1 MRATIQRENSHGGN
15 DFYYRIQCDECG
27 EFLKTIPRK
36 NKPAEIIEFR
46 TCGEETLS
54 AISRGWMVQGNIAIC
69 DACMKAIGGQ

>member
-1 MRATIQRENSHGGN
+1 MRATIQRANSHGGN

-54 AISRGWMVQGNIAIC
+54 AVARGWILQGNTAIC
-69 DACMKAIGGQ
+69 EMCLKSIGE